1 MIIKQ
6 IADGLYEA
14 RSDRHV
20 AYAEYMS
27 IAMLLC
33 MRFDLELEQEEEC
46 NHVTEI

>member
-14 RSDRHV
+14 RSEHHV

-33 MRFDLELEQEEEC
+33 MRFDLELTQEEDTDNE
-46 NHVTEI
+46 